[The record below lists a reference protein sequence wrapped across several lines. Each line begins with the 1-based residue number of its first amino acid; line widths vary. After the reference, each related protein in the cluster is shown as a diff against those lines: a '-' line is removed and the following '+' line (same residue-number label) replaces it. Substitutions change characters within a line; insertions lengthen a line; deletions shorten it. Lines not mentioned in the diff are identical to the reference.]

1 MNDNNKEEEEE
12 DKNIDG
18 LNSQNE
24 LIKSIIDLLKEA
36 KLNDLVDSF
45 NNVKIEKIKSDE
57 KVKLES
63 LKNENLGNTNNIN
76 FWKRK
81 FIKEG
86 IILFVILS
94 FITYLSINNKIDNCT
109 LGTLIGSIIGYTI
122 GNFTLNNKN
131 Y

>member
-1 MNDNNKEEEEE
+1 MNDNNKEEE

-63 LKNENLGNTNNIN
+63 LRNENSGNTNNIN